1 VDEIPVYGTEQE
13 PPGSPIGIREVLDLL
28 WELIVLGVV
37 VGFLAGAG
45 SNYVKLLLIPLAVPT
60 WVLLRRLV
68 DMLRRIF
75 SA

>member
-1 VDEIPVYGTEQE
+1 MDELPVYGAEDE
-13 PPGSPIGIREVLDLL
+13 PAGPALSRREVFDLL
-28 WELIVLGVV
+28 WELVVLGVV
-37 VGFLAGAG
+37 VGFLAGAH
-45 SNYVKLLLIPLAVPT
+45 SNYVKLLLLPIALPT